1 MPVSPRKVRWGV
13 LGYARIARESLIP
26 ALLRS
31 HNAEFSALAS
41 REPGK
46 LQEAS
51 ARFGDGH
58 RSLNGYEALID
69 DPGIDAVY
77 IPLPNALHRDWAL
90 RAMAAGKHVLCEKP
104 MALSAAECAEMIAAS
119 ERHGVLLME
128 AFMYRFTTRTAALL
142 EVLRSGALG
151 EIRFIQSSFR
161 FLLSNPASIK
171 LRPELGGGALYDVGC
186 YPLNLI
192 GLVADLSAGSAGAS
206 MPESVSV
213 EALQEGGIDT
223 LFSALLRYPGGL
235 VAALHTG
242 FNAQRRIHSEIVG
255 TRGALE
261 IPDTFLDSAGSLTL
275 IAGEE
280 RREIHVPA
288 CERYRLQV
296 EAFSAAILEG
306 RPAPLALAESLRNA
320 RLMDRLRAEMGKSA
334 KGH

>member
-1 MPVSPRKVRWGV
+1 M
-13 LGYARIARESLIP
+13 LGYARIARESHLP

-31 HNAEFSALAS
+31 ENAEFAALAS
-41 REPGK
+41 RDPAK
-46 LQEAS
+46 LADS
-51 ARFGDGH
+51 RARFGSAH
-58 RSLNGYEALID
+58 RCHASYDALLA
-69 DPGIDAVY
+69 DPAVDAVC
-77 IPLPNALHRDWAL
+77 IPLPNALHCEWAL

-104 MALSAAECAEMIAAS
+104 MSLNAAECEEMIAAS
-119 ERHGVLLME
+119 RRHGVLLME

-186 YPLNLI
+186 YPVNLI
-192 GLVADLSAGSAGAS
+192 GLVADHAAGGPGAAQ
-206 MPESVSV
+206 PESVSV

-255 TRGALE
+255 TKAALE

-275 IAGEE
+275 VTGEE
-280 RREIHVPA
+280 RREIPVA
-288 CERYRLQV
+288 SCERYRLQV
-296 EAFSAAILEG
+296 EAFSASILDG
-306 RPAPLALAESLRNA
+306 RPAPLAPGESLRNA
-320 RLMDRLRAEMGKSA
+320 RLMDRLRSAMHSRAEL
-334 KGH
+334 H